1 MADARST
8 LVLDSTG
15 APLTTATPSFVDYRD
30 RAGSAR
36 TPPAAPSHLGGG
48 VWAFTPSDADETAG
62 TVALVDFGAG
72 AEPRRVTWGLHLPDG
87 SNQFWAVHIEDEAGA
102 LWTGA
107 APTAGVYDDSAGSPR
122 TPPSLAVVS
131 GAYLFALTPTSA
143 DVAAG
148 IEGRL
153 DGPAGS
159 NQPYWAFSSVPLVE
173 GGGAPLPLAPSVGVQ
188 PTRLAASALR
198 DYLLRYLPAK
208 VTQLNALRGA
218 VLKSPAVGPWNIS
231 SGSLALATAREGA
244 VTTVTLPTGA
254 AVTAAQVVTA
264 INAAPVPGL
273 TASADGDGR
282 LVLTAAAPT
291 EGVQSVA
298 RVTAGASNALFGWPQ
313 EGAYETTTAL
323 TAPTHKG
330 VLDGWPVSLPDMG
343 RTFAVIIGDRDAV
356 PLGGVRRDE
365 HTVTLDVA
373 VWVAD
378 RAAGGH
384 RSRET
389 LESCARA
396 VHELLTS
403 DDGRTLGRARVGDVI
418 HTDVTRMRIKG
429 MPFQAFDES
438 KRPVGG
444 PTEVASLTVTVKVF
458 HRPSITP

>member
-1 MADARST
+1 MADARSI

-15 APLTTATPSFVDYRD
+15 APLTAATPSFVDYRD
-30 RAGSAR
+30 TAGNAR
-36 TPPAAPSHLGGG
+36 TPPAAPTHLGGG
-48 VWAFTPSDADETAG
+48 VWAFIPSDADEATG

-72 AEPRRVTWGLHLPDG
+72 AEPRRVTWALHLADG
-87 SNQFWAVHIEDEAGA
+87 SNQFWAVHVEDETGA
-102 LWTGA
+102 LWAGT
-107 APTAGVYDDSAGSPR
+107 APTVGLYDDSAGNPR
-122 TPPSLAVVS
+122 TPPTLAVVS
-131 GAYLFALTPTSA
+131 GAYLFALVPTAA

-153 DGPAGS
+153 DGPAS
-159 NQPYWAFSSVPLVE
+159 SAVPFWSFSSVPTVS
-173 GGGAPLPLAPSVGVQ
+173 GGGAPGPLAPSVGVQ

-231 SGSLALATAREGA
+231 SGSLALATAREGV
-244 VTTVTLPTGA
+244 VTSVTLPTGA
-254 AVTAAQVVTA
+254 AVTAAQVATA
-264 INAAPVPGL
+264 INAAPVLGL

-298 RVTAGASNALFGWPQ
+298 RVAAGASNVLFGWPQ
-313 EGAYETTTAL
+313 EGAYEVTTAL

-365 HTVTLDVA
+365 HAVTLDVSL
-373 VWVAD
+373 WVAD

-389 LESCARA
+389 VESAVRA

-418 HTDVTRMRIKG
+418 HVDVTRFRVKG
-429 MPFQAFDES
+429 QPFQSFDEA

-444 PTEVASLTVTVKVF
+444 PTDVASLTVTVKVF